1 MSEELNFNEAVD
13 PSHTMEEI
21 IAHDQHQYIAFILDG
36 VVQYV
41 LGTDILFSAVL
52 QSEPTIKDITM
63 RPDRLAVSIG
73 TVYDE
78 QNDTFTTENIF
89 FKN

>member
-1 MSEELNFNEAVD
+1 MPEDVNFGEVSNSQ
-13 PSHTMEEI
+13 PSMEEML
-21 IAHDQHQYIAFILDG
+21 AHDSHQYIAFILDG

-41 LGTDILFSAVL
+41 LGTDILFSAVI

-63 RPDRLAVSIG
+63 RQNRYSISVG

-78 QNDTFTTENIF
+78 ETDTFTTENRLF
-89 FKN
+89 